1 MPLLFV
7 KVFLRMK
14 KISVKSLV
22 TFGLCWGTVLT
33 SSAQQT
39 SAQDSIQ
46 KTALN
51 EIVLAA
57 IRVDGKSPIAYE
69 NLSKSQLG
77 KRNLGQDIPVL
88 MGHMTSVVT
97 TTDAGNGIGYA
108 SFRVRGS
115 DGTRVNVTLNG
126 IPYNDGESQGSF
138 WVNMPDFGSSVQNLQ
153 LQRGVGTS
161 TNGAGAFG
169 ASLNLKTDDYAQEA
183 TGEIANSFGSYNTR
197 KSTVKFSTGLMNDKF
212 ELAGRLSD
220 IHSDGYIDRASSDM
234 KSYFL
239 QGVYVG
245 NTSLIKAL
253 VFGGKQKTYQAWNGV
268 TQDEMDEN
276 DRRYNPAGKYKDE
289 EGKTQFYNNETDN
302 YKQDHYQ
309 LHWSERWSEQW
320 SSNVS
325 LHYTKGYGY
334 YENYKR
340 NQKFSDYG
348 FDPIQIQG
356 EEVNRT
362 DLIRRKALDNH
373 FYGIV
378 FNANYA
384 TDAFNV
390 IVGGGANKYEGDH
403 FGTIL
408 WTKQPVSYDFKQE
421 YYRDDA
427 VKTDLNFF
435 AKATWYLSEQWSLFG
450 DMQYRRVS
458 YEANGLDTGLIN
470 EKFNFFNPKAGITF
484 QLDKD
489 NQLYFSYARANKEP
503 NRNDYEER
511 QLDRMP
517 KSEKLDDFELGWRFN
532 KENTSINVNAF
543 YMKYKDQLV
552 LTGQLNDVGA
562 SVRENMDNSYRIGIE
577 IDANVKLI
585 EKLYWSPNITLSSN
599 KNKKMS
605 YLWEGE
611 MKYFGTKDIAFSP
624 SVVSS
629 NAFTYLPIEG
639 MSITWLA
646 KFVGEQYMS
655 NIETKNSKLDAY
667 FVNDLV
673 LNYEFPV
680 KKWFKSIGISLLAN
694 NIFDTKYIS
703 NGYYWS
709 DYDGEK
715 AIDGAGYYPQATFNI
730 LAGLNLKF

>member
-1 MPLLFV
+1 
-7 KVFLRMK
+7 MK
-14 KISVKSLV
+14 KVTVNSLFIV
-22 TFGLCWGTVLT
+22 SLCLGATIPSL
-33 SSAQQT
+33 AQHKT
-39 SAQDSIQ
+39 EQDSIQ

-51 EIVLAA
+51 EIVVSAV
-57 IRVDGKSPIAYE
+57 RVDEKSPIAYE
-69 NLSKSQLG
+69 NLSKKQLA

-88 MGHMTSVVT
+88 MGNMTSVVT
-97 TTDAGNGIGYA
+97 TTDAGNGIGYT

-115 DGTRVNVTLNG
+115 DATRVNVTLNG
-126 IPYNDGESQGSF
+126 IPYNDGESHGSF

-197 KSTVKFSTGLMNDKF
+197 KSTVKFSTGLINDKF
-212 ELAGRLSD
+212 EIAGRLSD
-220 IHSDGYIDRASSDM
+220 VHSDGYVDRASADL

-268 TQDEMDEN
+268 TQEEMDEYG
-276 DRRYNPAGKYKDE
+276 RRYNPAGKYKDDQ
-289 EGKTQFYNNETDN
+289 GNTLFYNNETDN

-309 LHWSERWSEQW
+309 LHWSEQWSDLW

-340 NQKFSDYG
+340 KQAFLDYG
-348 FDPIQIQG
+348 LDPIFVNG
-356 EEVNRT
+356 EEVNQT

-373 FYGIV
+373 FYGMV
-378 FNANYA
+378 FNTNYK
-384 TDAFNV
+384 TDKLQV
-390 IVGGGANKYEGDH
+390 VLGGGANKYEGDH
-403 FGTIL
+403 FGTLL
-408 WTKQPVSYDFKQE
+408 WVKQPVNFDYKQE
-421 YYRDDA
+421 YYRDHA

-435 AKATWYLSEQWSLFG
+435 AKATWQFAAQWSLYG
-450 DMQYRRVS
+450 DMQYRRVT
-458 YEANGLDTGLIN
+458 YEANGLDTGLVN
-470 EKFNFFNPKAGITF
+470 DKFNFFNPKAGVTF
-484 QLDKD
+484 QVNDE

-503 NRNDYEER
+503 NRNDYEGRKVQNE
-511 QLDRMP
+511 MP
-517 KSEKLDDFELGWRFN
+517 KAEKLDDFELGWRL
-532 KENTSINVNAF
+532 NTPNATVNVNAF

-552 LTGQLNDVGA
+552 LTGELNDVGA
-562 SVRENMDNSYRIGIE
+562 SVRENIEDSYRFGIE

-585 EKLYWSPNITLSSN
+585 EKLHWSPSLTISSN
-599 KNKKMS
+599 KNKNLY

-611 MKYFGTKDIAFSP
+611 MQYFGTKSIAFSP
-624 SVVSS
+624 DFIAS
-629 NAFTYLPIEG
+629 NALTYMPMEG
-639 MSITWLA
+639 MSITLLT

-655 NIETKNSKLDAY
+655 NIEAKNSKLDSY
-667 FVNDLV
+667 FVNDLSV
-673 LNYEFPV
+673 SYEFPV
-680 KKWFKSIGISLLAN
+680 KKWFKSIGVSVLAN
-694 NIFDTKYIS
+694 NIFDVNYIS

-709 DYDGEK
+709 DYVEGENNK
-715 AIDGAGYYPQATFNI
+715 GVMIDGAGYYPQATFNI
-730 LAGLNLKF
+730 LAGLTLKF